1 MLSSRA
7 AVSRSC
13 LLVLAITAFSLMAP
27 TATHAQEADPDFV
40 PVAEFGNETVDTSSS
55 NNRGKFINRK
65 KNWAT
70 KPATETSTTP
80 AAPLAASVR
89 SLQEASL
96 AAIVREEASI
106 TTPATAIAPPAS
118 TAAPQASP
126 PAEANA
132 KDNDLAPQ
140 PKAAPARQA
149 VAAPLQLQ
157 SQQKT
162 SYVIAAIPA
171 TQALQVG
178 DRVQLDIKNQPDL
191 SGELSINEDGKIDL
205 PLFGPIKIV
214 GQTLAAAQAQITSA
228 YASGYFV
235 SPQIALSYLKPAT
248 QE

>member
-13 LLVLAITAFSLMAP
+13 LLLLAVTAFSLMAP
-27 TATHAQEADPDFV
+27 TATRAQEADPDFV
-40 PVAEFGNETVDTSSS
+40 PVAEFGNETVDTSILDS
-55 NNRGKFINRK
+55 RGQLINK
-65 KNWAT
+65 KNT
-70 KPATETSTTP
+70 LKPEPAITSSTTP

-96 AAIVREEASI
+96 AAIVREEES

-126 PAEANA
+126 PAEAKA

>member
-1 MLSSRA
+1 MLSSCA

-13 LLVLAITAFSLMAP
+13 LLLLAVTAFSLMAP
-27 TATHAQEADPDFV
+27 TATRAQEADPDFV
-40 PVAEFGNETVDTSSS
+40 PVAEFGNETVDTSILDS
-55 NNRGKFINRK
+55 RGKLINK
-65 KNWAT
+65 KNT
-70 KPATETSTTP
+70 LKPEPAITSPTTP

-96 AAIVREEASI
+96 AAIVREEES

-118 TAAPQASP
+118 TAAPQANP
-126 PAEANA
+126 PAEA

>member
-27 TATHAQEADPDFV
+27 TATRAQEADPDFV
-40 PVAEFGNETVDTSSS
+40 PVAEFGNETVDTSILDS
-55 NNRGKFINRK
+55 RGKLINK
-65 KNWAT
+65 KNT
-70 KPATETSTTP
+70 LKPEPAITSPTTP

-126 PAEANA
+126 PAEA

>member
-1 MLSSRA
+1 MLFSSA

-13 LLVLAITAFSLMAP
+13 LLLLAVTAFSLTAP
-27 TATHAQEADPDFV
+27 TATLAQEADPDFV
-40 PVAEFGNETVDTSSS
+40 PVAEFGNETVDTSAL
-55 NNRGKFINRK
+55 NNRGKLINK
-65 KNWAT
+65 KNDRT
-70 KPATETSTTP
+70 IERSTTASATP
-80 AAPLAASVR
+80 AAPLATSVR

-96 AAIVREEASI
+96 AAIVREEASPAL
-106 TTPATAIAPPAS
+106 TPVAPSVSA
-118 TAAPQASP
+118 AAPQASP
-126 PAEANA
+126 PAEAKA

-205 PLFGPIKIV
+205 PLFGPIKIE

-228 YASGYFV
+228 YANGYFV
-235 SPQIALSYLKPAT
+235 SPQITLSYLKPVPK
-248 QE
+248 E